1 MASTLDITPV
11 VKDSVEDK
19 KKGVLEFTIQNA
31 DVSIVNGLRRT
42 LLTNISTSVIDSKQ
56 SQFHKNTGRL
66 HNEILKQRLD
76 CIPVHIK
83 DTSLLSDLLLEV
95 DMRNDTDS
103 LMYITSKD
111 FKIKNISTDTYLT
124 DDAVE
129 KIFPPNKLTSSY
141 ILFSR
146 LRPKISSD
154 IPGETLHFTARFKEG
169 TAKENGAYNVV
180 SIAAYAN
187 TPDKSRQADQ
197 WDLIEESLQ
206 EKGLNQ
212 KDIDYERKNW
222 YTLGAKRIYLK
233 DSFDFKC
240 QSVGVY
246 SNLEL
251 IHLACDKIS
260 QQLQDVY
267 DKCSSQIYEINIRST
282 AMKNSADFILQGYD
296 YTIGKII
303 EYVLHEEYYKG
314 KEGSNN
320 PLSYVGFIKNH
331 PHDDYSI
338 IRFAFKE
345 EDELNKENIYNLIMY
360 SCNKAQEIYDA
371 IKEYF

>member
-1 MASTLDITPV
+1 MTTLDITPV
-11 VKDSVEDK
+11 VENSIENKQ
-19 KKGVLEFTIQNA
+19 GVLEFTIKNA
-31 DVSIVNGLRRT
+31 NVSIVNGLRRT
-42 LLTNISTSVIDSKQ
+42 LLTNIPSSVIDSKQ
-56 SQFHKNTGRL
+56 SDFYTNTGRL

-83 DTSLLSDLLLEV
+83 DTSVLSDLLLEV
-95 DMRNDTDS
+95 DMTNDTDM
-103 LMYITSKD
+103 LMYITSRD

-124 DDAVE
+124 DEAVE
-129 KIFPPNKLTSSY
+129 KIFPPSKLTKSFV
-141 ILFSR
+141 LFSR
-146 LRPKISSD
+146 LRPKISND
-154 IPGETLHFTARFKEG
+154 IPGEKLHFTARFKEG

-187 TPDKSRQADQ
+187 TPDKSQQADA
-197 WDLIEESLQ
+197 WDLIEESLIK
-206 EKGLNQ
+206 KGMNQ

-246 SNLEL
+246 TNLEL
-251 IHLACDKIS
+251 IHLACDKIKE
-260 QQLQDVY
+260 QLKDVH
-267 DKCSSQIYEINIRST
+267 DKCSSQIYEINMRST
-282 AMKNSADFILQGYD
+282 AMKNSADFVLQGYD

-303 EYVLHEEYYKG
+303 EYVLHEEYYK
-314 KEGSNN
+314 KNDN
-320 PLSYVGFIKNH
+320 LLSYIVFIKNH

-345 EDELNKENIYNLIMY
+345 EDDFNKENIYNLVMY
-360 SCNKAQEIYDA
+360 SCSKADDIYNA

>member
-1 MASTLDITPV
+1 MSSLDITPV
-11 VKDSVEDK
+11 VEHSTENKQ
-19 KKGVLEFTIQNA
+19 GVLEFTIKNA
-31 DVSIVNGLRRT
+31 NVSIVNGLRRT
-42 LLTNISTSVIDSKQ
+42 LLTNIPSSVIDSKQ
-56 SQFHKNTGRL
+56 SDFYTNTGRL

-83 DTSLLSDLLLEV
+83 DTSVLSDLLLEV
-95 DMRNDTDS
+95 DMTNDTDM
-103 LMYITSKD
+103 LMYITSRD

-124 DDAVE
+124 DEAVE
-129 KIFPPNKLTSSY
+129 KIFPPSKLTKSFV
-141 ILFSR
+141 LFSR
-146 LRPKISSD
+146 LRPKISND
-154 IPGETLHFTARFKEG
+154 I
-169 TAKENGAYNVV
+169 
-180 SIAAYAN
+180 
-187 TPDKSRQADQ
+187 PDKSQQADA
-197 WDLIEESLQ
+197 WDLIEESLIK
-206 EKGLNQ
+206 KGMNQ

-246 SNLEL
+246 TNLEL
-251 IHLACDKIS
+251 IHLACDKIKE
-260 QQLQDVY
+260 QLKDVH
-267 DKCSSQIYEINIRST
+267 DKCSSQIYEINMRST
-282 AMKNSADFILQGYD
+282 AMKNSADFVLQGYD

-303 EYVLHEEYYKG
+303 EYVLHEEYYK
-314 KEGSNN
+314 KNDN
-320 PLSYVGFIKNH
+320 LLSYIGFIKNH

-345 EDELNKENIYNLIMY
+345 EDDFNKENIYNLVMY

>member
-1 MASTLDITPV
+1 MNSTLDITPV
-11 VKDSVEDK
+11 VKESVEN
-19 KKGVLEFTIQNA
+19 KKGILEFTIQNA
-31 DVSIVNGLRRT
+31 DVSIINGLRRT
-42 LLTNISTSVIDSKQ
+42 LLTKIPTSVIDSKQ
-56 SQFHKNTGRL
+56 SQFYKNTGRL

-95 DMRNDTDS
+95 DMTNSTDS
-103 LMYITSKD
+103 LMYITSRD

-129 KIFPPNKLTSSY
+129 KIFPPNKLTTSY
-141 ILFSR
+141 LLFSR

-169 TAKENGAYNVV
+169 IAKESGAYNVV

-197 WDLIEESLQ
+197 WDLIEESLI
-206 EKGLNQ
+206 EKGMSQ

-222 YTLGAKRIYLK
+222 YTLEAKRLYLK
-233 DSFDFKC
+233 NSFDFKC

-246 SNLEL
+246 TNLEL
-251 IHLACDKIS
+251 IHLACDKIKE
-260 QQLQDVY
+260 QLQDVY

-314 KEGSNN
+314 KEGSNS

>member
-1 MASTLDITPV
+1 MATLDITPV
-11 VKDSVEDK
+11 VKDSIENK
-19 KKGVLEFTIQNA
+19 KTGVLEFTIQNA

-95 DMRNDTDS
+95 EMTNDTDS
-103 LMYITSKD
+103 LMYITTKD
-111 FKIKNISTDTYLT
+111 FRIKNISTDTYLT

-129 KIFPPNKLTSSY
+129 KIFPPNKLTNSY

-169 TAKENGAYNVV
+169 IAKENGAYNVV

-187 TPDKSRQADQ
+187 TPDKSRQADN
-197 WDLIEESLQ
+197 WDQIEENLT
-206 EKGLNQ
+206 KRGLNQ

-246 SNLEL
+246 TNLEL
-251 IHLACDKIS
+251 IRSACDKINA
-260 QQLQDVY
+260 QLQDVHT
-267 DKCSSQIYEINIRST
+267 KCSSQIYEINMRST
-282 AMKNSADFILQGYD
+282 GMKNSADFILQGYD

-303 EYVLHEEYYKG
+303 EYVLHEEYYK
-314 KEGSNN
+314 KNENL
-320 PLSYVGFIKNH
+320 LSYVGFIKNH

-345 EDELNKENIYNLIMY
+345 EDNFNKENIYNLVMY

>member
-1 MASTLDITPV
+1 MTTLDITPV
-11 VKDSVEDK
+11 VENSIENKQ
-19 KKGVLEFTIQNA
+19 GVLEFTIKNA
-31 DVSIVNGLRRT
+31 NVSIVNGLRRT
-42 LLTNISTSVIDSKQ
+42 LLTNIPSSVIDSKQ
-56 SQFHKNTGRL
+56 SDFYTNTGRL

-83 DTSLLSDLLLEV
+83 DTSVLSDLLLEV
-95 DMRNDTDS
+95 EITNDTDM
-103 LMYITSKD
+103 LMYITTRD

-124 DDAVE
+124 DEAVE
-129 KIFPPNKLTSSY
+129 KIFPPSKLTKSFV
-141 ILFSR
+141 LFSR
-146 LRPKISSD
+146 LRPKISND
-154 IPGETLHFTARFKEG
+154 IPGEKLHFTARFKEG

-187 TPDKSRQADQ
+187 TPDKSSQAEQ
-197 WDLIEESLQ
+197 WDQIEENLQ
-206 EKGLNQ
+206 KKGLNQ

-246 SNLEL
+246 TNLEL
-251 IHLACDKIS
+251 IHLACDKIKE
-260 QQLQDVY
+260 QLKDVH
-267 DKCSSQIYEINIRST
+267 DKCSSQIYEINMRST

-303 EYVLHEEYYKG
+303 EYILHEEYYK
-314 KEGSNN
+314 KNDN
-320 PLSYVGFIKNH
+320 LLSYIGFIKNH

-345 EDELNKENIYNLIMY
+345 EDDFNKENIYNLVMY
-360 SCNKAQEIYDA
+360 SCSKADDIYNA

>member
-1 MASTLDITPV
+1 MATLDITPV
-11 VKDSVEDK
+11 VQNSIQTKQ
-19 KKGVLEFTIQNA
+19 GVLEFTIKNIN
-31 DVSIVNGLRRT
+31 VSIVNGLRRT
-42 LLTNISTSVIDSKQ
+42 LLTNIPSSVIDSNQ
-56 SQFHKNTGRL
+56 SEFYTNTGRL
-66 HNEILKQRLD
+66 HNEILKQRLE

-95 DMRNDTDS
+95 DMINDTDM
-103 LMYITSKD
+103 LMYLTSRD

-124 DDAVE
+124 DEAVE
-129 KIFPPNKLTSSY
+129 KIFPPNKLTKSFV
-141 ILFSR
+141 LFSR
-146 LRPKISSD
+146 LRPKISND
-154 IPGETLHFTARFKEG
+154 IPGEKLHFTARFKEG

-187 TPDKSRQADQ
+187 TPDKGRQAAQ
-197 WDLIEESLQ
+197 WELIEENLQ
-206 EKGLNQ
+206 ERGVNQ

-222 YTLGAKRIYLK
+222 YTLGAKRIYLN

-246 SNLEL
+246 TNLEL
-251 IHLACDKIS
+251 IHLACDKIKE
-260 QQLQDVY
+260 QLQDVH
-267 DKCSSQIYEINIRST
+267 DKCSSQIYDINMRST

-314 KEGSNN
+314 KEGSVS

-331 PHDDYSI
+331 PHDEHSI

-345 EDELNKENIYNLIMY
+345 EDEFNKENIYNLIMY
-360 SCNKAQEIYDA
+360 SCIKAQELYDA

>member
-1 MASTLDITPV
+1 MATLDITPV
-11 VKDSVEDK
+11 VENSIQD
-19 KKGVLEFTIQNA
+19 KKGVLEFTIKNVN
-31 DVSIVNGLRRT
+31 VSIVNGLRRT
-42 LLTNISTSVIDSKQ
+42 LLTNIASSVIDSKQ
-56 SQFHKNTGRL
+56 SEFYTNTGRL

-83 DTSLLSDLLLEV
+83 DTSVLSDLLLEV
-95 DMRNDTDS
+95 DMTNDTDM
-103 LMYITSKD
+103 LMYLTTKD

-124 DDAVE
+124 DEAVE
-129 KIFPPNKLTSSY
+129 KIFPPCKLTKSFV
-141 ILFSR
+141 LFSR
-146 LRPKISSD
+146 LRPKISND
-154 IPGETLHFTARFKEG
+154 IPGEKLHFTARFKEG

-187 TPDKSRQADQ
+187 TPDKSRQSEH
-197 WDLIEESLQ
+197 WDEIEERLT

-251 IHLACDKIS
+251 INLACDKIKE
-260 QQLQDVY
+260 QLQDVH
-267 DKCSSQIYEINIRST
+267 DKCSSQIYDINIRST

-303 EYVLHEEYYKG
+303 EYVLHEEYYK
-314 KEGSNN
+314 KNENL
-320 PLSYVGFIKNH
+320 LSYIGFIKNH

-345 EDELNKENIYNLIMY
+345 EDDFNKENIYNLVMY
-360 SCNKAQEIYDA
+360 SCSKAQEIYDA

>member
-1 MASTLDITPV
+1 MATLDITPV
-11 VKDSVEDK
+11 VVQSTENKL
-19 KKGVLEFTIQNA
+19 GVLEFTIKNTN
-31 DVSIVNGLRRT
+31 VSIVNGLRRT
-42 LLTNISTSVIDSKQ
+42 LLTNIPTSVIDSKQ
-56 SQFHKNTGRL
+56 SEFYTNTGRL

-83 DTSLLSDLLLEV
+83 DTSVLSDLLLEV
-95 DMRNDTDS
+95 DMTNETDM
-103 LMYITSKD
+103 LMYLTSRD

-124 DDAVE
+124 DEAVE
-129 KIFPPNKLTSSY
+129 KIFPPNKLTKSF

-146 LRPKISSD
+146 LRPKISND
-154 IPGETLHFTARFKEG
+154 IPGEKLHFTARFKKG

-180 SIAAYAN
+180 SISAYAN
-187 TPDKSRQADQ
+187 SPDKPTQSER
-197 WDLIEESLQ
+197 WEEIEDGLQ
-206 EKGLNQ
+206 EKGMNQ

-222 YTLGAKRIYLK
+222 YTLAAKRIYLK

-240 QSVGVY
+240 HSVGVY
-246 SNLEL
+246 TNLEL
-251 IHLACDKIS
+251 VHLACDKIRE
-260 QQLQDVY
+260 QLQDVH
-267 DKCSSQIYEINIRST
+267 DKCSSQIYEINMRST
-282 AMKNSADFILQGYD
+282 AMKNSADFVLQGYD

-314 KEGSNN
+314 KEGVDSV
-320 PLSYVGFIKNH
+320 LSYVGFIKNH

-345 EDELNKENIYNLIMY
+345 EDEYNKENIYNLIMY
-360 SCNKAQEIYDA
+360 SCIKAQEIYDA

>member
-1 MASTLDITPV
+1 MTTLDITPV
-11 VKDSVEDK
+11 VENSIENKQ
-19 KKGVLEFTIQNA
+19 GVLEFTIKNA
-31 DVSIVNGLRRT
+31 NVSIVNGLRRT
-42 LLTNISTSVIDSKQ
+42 LLTNIPSSVIDSKQ
-56 SQFHKNTGRL
+56 SDFYTNTGRL

-83 DTSLLSDLLLEV
+83 DTSVLSDLLLEV
-95 DMRNDTDS
+95 EMTNDTDM
-103 LMYITSKD
+103 LMYITSRD

-124 DDAVE
+124 DEAVE
-129 KIFPPNKLTSSY
+129 KIFPPSKLTKSFV
-141 ILFSR
+141 LFSR
-146 LRPKISSD
+146 LRPKISND
-154 IPGETLHFTARFKEG
+154 IPGEKLHFTARFKEG

-187 TPDKSRQADQ
+187 TPSKSQQADA
-197 WDLIEESLQ
+197 WDLIEESLIK
-206 EKGLNQ
+206 KGINQ

-246 SNLEL
+246 TNLEL
-251 IHLACDKIS
+251 IHLACDKIKE
-260 QQLQDVY
+260 QLKDVH
-267 DKCSSQIYEINIRST
+267 DKCSSQIYEINMRST

-303 EYVLHEEYYKG
+303 EYVLHEEYYK
-314 KEGSNN
+314 KNENL
-320 PLSYVGFIKNH
+320 LSYIGFIKNH

-345 EDELNKENIYNLIMY
+345 EDDFNKENIYNLVMY
-360 SCNKAQEIYDA
+360 SCSKADDIYNA

>member
-1 MASTLDITPV
+1 MATLDITPV
-11 VKDSVEDK
+11 VENSIQN
-19 KKGVLEFTIQNA
+19 KKGVLEFTIKNV
-31 DVSIVNGLRRT
+31 DVSIINGLRRT
-42 LLTNISTSVIDSKQ
+42 LLTNIPASVIDSKQ
-56 SQFHKNTGRL
+56 SEFYSNTGRL

-95 DMRNDTDS
+95 DMTNETDM
-103 LMYITSKD
+103 LMYLTTRD

-124 DDAVE
+124 DEAVE
-129 KIFPPNKLTSSY
+129 KIFPPSKLTKSFV
-141 ILFSR
+141 LFSR

-154 IPGETLHFTARFKEG
+154 IPGEKLHFTARFKEG

-187 TPDKSRQADQ
+187 TPDKSRQAEE
-197 WDLIEESLQ
+197 WDTIEENLQ
-206 EKGLNQ
+206 ERGLSQ
-212 KDIDYERKNW
+212 SDIDYERKNW

-233 DSFDFKC
+233 NSFDFKC

-246 SNLEL
+246 TNLEL
-251 IHLACDKIS
+251 IHLACDKIIE
-260 QQLQDVY
+260 QLQDVH
-267 DKCSSQIYEINIRST
+267 DKCGSEVYEINMRST

-314 KEGSNN
+314 KEGSNT
-320 PLSYVGFIKNH
+320 PLSYIGFVKNH
-331 PHDDYSI
+331 PHDNHSI

-345 EDELNKENIYNLIMY
+345 EDEFNKENIYNLMMY
-360 SCNKAQEIYDA
+360 SCMKAQEQYTA

>member
-11 VKDSVEDK
+11 VKDSIQN

-42 LLTNISTSVIDSKQ
+42 LLTNIPTSVIDSKQ
-56 SQFHKNTGRL
+56 SEFYKNTGRL

-83 DTSLLSDLLLEV
+83 DTSVLSDLLLEV
-95 DMRNDTDS
+95 DVTNDTDS
-103 LMYITSKD
+103 LMYITTRD
-111 FKIKNISTDTYLT
+111 FKVKNISTDTYLT

-129 KIFPPNKLTSSY
+129 KIFPPNKLTNSY

-154 IPGETLHFTARFKEG
+154 IPGESLHFTARFKQG
-169 TAKENGAYNVV
+169 IAKENGAYNVA

-187 TPDKSRQADQ
+187 TQDKSRQADN
-197 WDLIEESLQ
+197 WDQIEELLIE
-206 EKGLNQ
+206 KGMNQ

-222 YTLGAKRIYLK
+222 YTLEAKRIYLK

-246 SNLEL
+246 TNLEL
-251 IHLACDKIS
+251 IHLACDKIKE
-260 QQLQDVY
+260 QLQDVY
-267 DKCSSQIYEINIRST
+267 TKCSSQIYEINIRST

-338 IRFAFKE
+338 IRLAFKE

>member
-1 MASTLDITPV
+1 MATLDITPV
-11 VKDSVEDK
+11 VQNSIQTKQ
-19 KKGVLEFTIQNA
+19 GVLEFTIKNVN
-31 DVSIVNGLRRT
+31 VSIVNGLRRT
-42 LLTNISTSVIDSKQ
+42 LLTNIPSSIIDSNQ
-56 SQFHKNTGRL
+56 SEFYTNTGRL

-95 DMRNDTDS
+95 DMSNDTDM
-103 LMYITSKD
+103 LMYLTSRD

-124 DDAVE
+124 DEAVE
-129 KIFPPNKLTSSY
+129 KIFPPNKLTKSFV
-141 ILFSR
+141 LFSR
-146 LRPKISSD
+146 LRPKISND
-154 IPGETLHFTARFKEG
+154 IPGEKLHFTARFKEG

-187 TPDKSRQADQ
+187 SPDKSRQAEQ
-197 WDLIEESLQ
+197 WDQIEERLIER
-206 EKGLNQ
+206 GLNQ

-233 DSFDFKC
+233 DSYDFKC

-251 IHLACDKIS
+251 IHLACDKIKE
-260 QQLQDVY
+260 QLQDVH
-267 DKCSSQIYEINIRST
+267 DKCSSQIYEINMRST

-314 KEGSNN
+314 KEGTVS

-331 PHDDYSI
+331 PHDEHSI

-345 EDELNKENIYNLIMY
+345 EDEFNKENIYNLIMY
-360 SCNKAQEIYDA
+360 SCIKAQELYDA

>member
-1 MASTLDITPV
+1 MSSLDITPV
-11 VKDSVEDK
+11 VENSTENKQ
-19 KKGVLEFTIQNA
+19 GVLEFTIKNVN
-31 DVSIVNGLRRT
+31 VSIVNGLRRT
-42 LLTNISTSVIDSKQ
+42 LLTNIPSSVIDSKQ
-56 SQFHKNTGRL
+56 SDFYTNTGRL

-83 DTSLLSDLLLEV
+83 DTSVLSDLLLEV
-95 DMRNDTDS
+95 EITNDTDM
-103 LMYITSKD
+103 LMYITTRD

-124 DDAVE
+124 DEAVE
-129 KIFPPNKLTSSY
+129 KIFPPSKLTKSFV
-141 ILFSR
+141 LFSR
-146 LRPKISSD
+146 LRPKISND
-154 IPGETLHFTARFKEG
+154 IPGEKLHFTARFKEG

-187 TPDKSRQADQ
+187 TPDKSQQADA
-197 WDLIEESLQ
+197 WDLIEESLIK
-206 EKGLNQ
+206 KGMNQ

-246 SNLEL
+246 TNLEL
-251 IHLACDKIS
+251 IHLACDKIKE
-260 QQLQDVY
+260 QLKDVH
-267 DKCSSQIYEINIRST
+267 DKCSSQIYEINMRST

-303 EYVLHEEYYKG
+303 EYILHEEYYK
-314 KEGSNN
+314 KNENL
-320 PLSYVGFIKNH
+320 LSYIGFIKNH

-345 EDELNKENIYNLIMY
+345 EDDFNKENIYNLVMY

>member
-1 MASTLDITPV
+1 MTTLDITPV
-11 VKDSVEDK
+11 VENSIENKQ
-19 KKGVLEFTIQNA
+19 GVLEFTIKNA
-31 DVSIVNGLRRT
+31 NVSIVNGLRRT
-42 LLTNISTSVIDSKQ
+42 LLTNIPSSVIDSKQ
-56 SQFHKNTGRL
+56 SDFYTNTGRL

-83 DTSLLSDLLLEV
+83 DTSVLSDLLLEV
-95 DMRNDTDS
+95 EITNDTDM
-103 LMYITSKD
+103 LMYITTRD

-124 DDAVE
+124 DEAVE
-129 KIFPPNKLTSSY
+129 KIFPPSKLTKSFV
-141 ILFSR
+141 LFSR
-146 LRPKISSD
+146 LRPKISND
-154 IPGETLHFTARFKEG
+154 IPGEKLHFTARFKEG

-187 TPDKSRQADQ
+187 TPDKSQQADA
-197 WDLIEESLQ
+197 WDLIEESLIK
-206 EKGLNQ
+206 KGMNQ

-246 SNLEL
+246 TNLEL
-251 IHLACDKIS
+251 IHLACDKIKE
-260 QQLQDVY
+260 QLKDVH
-267 DKCSSQIYEINIRST
+267 DKCSSQIYEINMRST
-282 AMKNSADFILQGYD
+282 AMKNSADFVLQGYD

-303 EYVLHEEYYKG
+303 EYVLHEEYYK
-314 KEGSNN
+314 KNDN
-320 PLSYVGFIKNH
+320 LLSYIGFIKNH

-345 EDELNKENIYNLIMY
+345 EDDFNKENIYNLVMY
-360 SCNKAQEIYDA
+360 SCSKADDIYNA

>member
-1 MASTLDITPV
+1 MTTLDITPV
-11 VKDSVEDK
+11 VENSIQNKQ
-19 KKGVLEFTIQNA
+19 GVLEFTIKNVN
-31 DVSIVNGLRRT
+31 VSIVNGLRRT
-42 LLTNISTSVIDSKQ
+42 LLTNIPASVIDSKQ
-56 SQFHKNTGRL
+56 SEFYTNTGRL

-83 DTSLLSDLLLEV
+83 DTSVLSDLLLEV
-95 DMRNDTDS
+95 DMVNDTDM
-103 LMYITSKD
+103 LMYLTTRD

-124 DDAVE
+124 DEAVE
-129 KIFPPNKLTSSY
+129 QIFPPNKLTKSFV
-141 ILFSR
+141 LFSR
-146 LRPKISSD
+146 LRPKISND
-154 IPGETLHFTARFKEG
+154 IPGEKLHFTARFKEG
-169 TAKENGAYNVV
+169 TAKESGAYNVV
-180 SIAAYAN
+180 SISAYAN
-187 TPDKSRQADQ
+187 SPDKGRQADQ
-197 WDLIEESLQ
+197 WDQIEENLQ
-206 EKGLNQ
+206 ERGVNQ

-222 YTLGAKRIYLK
+222 YTLGAKRIYLN

-246 SNLEL
+246 TNLEL
-251 IHLACDKIS
+251 IHLACDKIKE
-260 QQLQDVY
+260 QLQDVH
-267 DKCSSQIYEINIRST
+267 DKCSSQIYDINMRST

-314 KEGSNN
+314 KEGSVS

-331 PHDDYSI
+331 PHDEHSI

-345 EDELNKENIYNLIMY
+345 EDDFNKENIYNLIMY
-360 SCNKAQEIYDA
+360 SCIKAQELYDA

>member
-1 MASTLDITPV
+1 MTTLDITPV
-11 VKDSVEDK
+11 VENSTENKQ
-19 KKGVLEFTIQNA
+19 GVLEFTIKNVN
-31 DVSIVNGLRRT
+31 VSIVNGLRRT
-42 LLTNISTSVIDSKQ
+42 LLTNISSSVIDSRQ
-56 SQFHKNTGRL
+56 SDFYTNTGRL

-83 DTSLLSDLLLEV
+83 DTSVLSDLLLEV
-95 DMRNDTDS
+95 EMTNDTDM
-103 LMYITSKD
+103 LMYITSRD

-124 DDAVE
+124 DEAVE
-129 KIFPPNKLTSSY
+129 KIFPPSKLTKSFV
-141 ILFSR
+141 LFSR
-146 LRPKISSD
+146 LRPKISND
-154 IPGETLHFTARFKEG
+154 IPGEKLHFTARFKEG

-187 TPDKSRQADQ
+187 TPDKSSQAEQ
-197 WDLIEESLQ
+197 WDQIEENLQ
-206 EKGLNQ
+206 KKGVNQ

-246 SNLEL
+246 TNLEL
-251 IHLACDKIS
+251 INLACDKIKE
-260 QQLQDVY
+260 QLKDVY
-267 DKCSSQIYEINIRST
+267 DKCSSQIYEINMRST

-303 EYVLHEEYYKG
+303 EYVLHEEYYK
-314 KEGSNN
+314 KNENL
-320 PLSYVGFIKNH
+320 LSYIGFVKNH

-345 EDELNKENIYNLIMY
+345 EDDFNKENIYNLIMY
-360 SCNKAQEIYDA
+360 SCSKAEDIYNA

>member
-1 MASTLDITPV
+1 MTTLDITPV
-11 VKDSVEDK
+11 VEKSVEN
-19 KKGVLEFTIQNA
+19 KGVLEFTIKNTN
-31 DVSIVNGLRRT
+31 VSIVNGIRRT

-56 SQFHKNTGRL
+56 SKFYKNTGRL

-83 DTSLLSDLLLEV
+83 DTSVLSDLLLEL
-95 DMRNDTDS
+95 DMTNDTDS
-103 LMYITSKD
+103 LMYVTSRD

-129 KIFPPNKLTSSY
+129 NIFPAHKNTQCF

-154 IPGETLHFTARFKEG
+154 IPGEKLHFTARFKEG

-187 TPDKSRQADQ
+187 TPSKSEQADA
-197 WDLIEESLQ
+197 WGLIEESLIK
-206 EKGLNQ
+206 KGMNQ

-222 YTLGAKRIYLK
+222 YTLEAKRIYLK
-233 DSFDFKC
+233 DSYDFKV
-240 QSVGVY
+240 QSIGVY

-251 IHLACDKIS
+251 INLACDKIKE
-260 QQLQDVY
+260 QLQDVH
-267 DKCSSQIYEINIRST
+267 DKCSSQIYEINMRST
-282 AMKNSADFILQGYD
+282 AMKNSADLILQGYD
-296 YTIGKII
+296 YTIGKVI
-303 EYVLHEEYYKG
+303 EYILHEEYYKG
-314 KEGSNN
+314 QEGSTP
-320 PLSYVGFIKNH
+320 PLSYVGFIKEH
-331 PHDDYSI
+331 PHDDHSI

-345 EDELNKENIYNLIMY
+345 EDNFNKENIYNLVMY

-371 IKEYF
+371 IKEYFL

>member
-1 MASTLDITPV
+1 MATLDITPV
-11 VKDSVEDK
+11 VKESVEN
-19 KKGVLEFTIQNA
+19 KGVLEFTIQNTN
-31 DVSIVNGLRRT
+31 VSIINGIRRT
-42 LLTNISTSVIDSKQ
+42 LLTNIPTSVIDSKQ
-56 SQFHKNTGRL
+56 SDFYKNTGRL

-83 DTSLLSDLLLEV
+83 DTSVLSDLLLEV
-95 DMRNDTDS
+95 DMTNDTDS
-103 LMYITSKD
+103 LMYITTKD

-124 DDAVE
+124 DEAVE
-129 KIFPPNKLTSSY
+129 NIFPANKNTKY
-141 ILFSR
+141 FILFSR

-169 TAKENGAYNVV
+169 IAKENGAYNVV

-197 WDLIEESLQ
+197 WDLIEESLTK
-206 EKGLNQ
+206 KGMSQ

-222 YTLGAKRIYLK
+222 YTLAAKRIYLK
-233 DSFDFKC
+233 DSFDFKV
-240 QSVGVY
+240 QSIGVY

-251 IHLACDKIS
+251 MNLACDKIKE
-260 QQLQDVY
+260 QLQDVH
-267 DKCSSQIYEINIRST
+267 DKCSSQIYEINMRST
-282 AMKNSADFILQGYD
+282 AMKNSADLILQGYD
-296 YTIGKII
+296 YTIGKVI
-303 EYVLHEEYYKG
+303 EYVLHEEYYK
-314 KEGSNN
+314 KNENL
-320 PLSYVGFIKNH
+320 LSYIGFIKNH

-345 EDELNKENIYNLIMY
+345 EDDFNKENIYNLVMY
-360 SCNKAQEIYDA
+360 SCSKAQEIYDA

>member
-1 MASTLDITPV
+1 MTTLDITPV
-11 VKDSVEDK
+11 VENSTLNKQ
-19 KKGVLEFTIQNA
+19 GVLEFTIKNVN
-31 DVSIVNGLRRT
+31 VSIVNGLRRT
-42 LLTNISTSVIDSKQ
+42 LLTNIPSSVIDSRQ
-56 SQFHKNTGRL
+56 SDFYTNTGRL

-83 DTSLLSDLLLEV
+83 DTSVLSDLLLEV
-95 DMRNDTDS
+95 DMTNDTDM

-124 DDAVE
+124 DEAVE
-129 KIFPPNKLTSSY
+129 KIFPPSKLTKSFV
-141 ILFSR
+141 LFSR
-146 LRPKISSD
+146 LRPKISND
-154 IPGETLHFTARFKEG
+154 IPGEKLHFTARFKEG

-187 TPDKSRQADQ
+187 TPDKSSQAEQ
-197 WDLIEESLQ
+197 WDQIEENLQ
-206 EKGLNQ
+206 KKGLNQ

-246 SNLEL
+246 TNLEL
-251 IHLACDKIS
+251 INLACDKIKE
-260 QQLQDVY
+260 QLKDVH
-267 DKCSSQIYEINIRST
+267 DKCSSQIYEINMRST

-303 EYVLHEEYYKG
+303 EYVLHEEYYK
-314 KEGSNN
+314 KNENL
-320 PLSYVGFIKNH
+320 LSYIGFIKNH

-345 EDELNKENIYNLIMY
+345 EDDFNKENIYNLVMY
-360 SCNKAQEIYDA
+360 SCNRADDIYNA

>member
-1 MASTLDITPV
+1 MSTLDITPV
-11 VKDSVEDK
+11 VKDSIETK
-19 KKGVLEFTIQNA
+19 QGVLEFTIQNTN
-31 DVSIVNGLRRT
+31 VSIINGIRRT
-42 LLTNISTSVIDSKQ
+42 LLTNIPTSVIDSKQ
-56 SQFHKNTGRL
+56 SDFYKNTGRL

-83 DTSLLSDLLLEV
+83 DTSVLSDLLLEV
-95 DMRNDTDS
+95 DMTNNTDS
-103 LMYITSKD
+103 LMYITSRD

-129 KIFPPNKLTSSY
+129 NIFPANKDTKCFV
-141 ILFSR
+141 LFSR

-169 TAKENGAYNVV
+169 IAKENGAYNVV

-187 TPDKSRQADQ
+187 TPSKSEQADA
-197 WDLIEESLQ
+197 WDLIQESLID
-206 EKGLNQ
+206 KGMNQ

-222 YTLGAKRIYLK
+222 YTLEAKRIYLK
-233 DSFDFKC
+233 DSFDFKV
-240 QSVGVY
+240 QSIGVY

-251 IHLACDKIS
+251 MILACDKIKD
-260 QQLQDVY
+260 QLQDVH
-267 DKCSSQIYEINIRST
+267 DKCSSQIYEINMRST
-282 AMKNSADFILQGYD
+282 AMKNSADLILQGYD
-296 YTIGKII
+296 YTIGKVI
-303 EYVLHEEYYKG
+303 EYILHEEYYKG
-314 KEGSNN
+314 KEGSTT

-345 EDELNKENIYNLIMY
+345 EDDFNKENMYNLVMY
-360 SCNKAQEIYDA
+360 SCSKAQEIYDA

>member
-1 MASTLDITPV
+1 MTTLDITPV
-11 VKDSVEDK
+11 VENSIQNKQ
-19 KKGVLEFTIQNA
+19 GVLEFTIKNVN
-31 DVSIVNGLRRT
+31 VSIVNGLRRT
-42 LLTNISTSVIDSKQ
+42 LLTNIPASVIDSKQ
-56 SQFHKNTGRL
+56 SEFYTNTGRL

-83 DTSLLSDLLLEV
+83 DTSVLSDLLLEV
-95 DMRNDTDS
+95 DMVNDTDM
-103 LMYITSKD
+103 LMYLTTRD

-124 DDAVE
+124 DEAVE
-129 KIFPPNKLTSSY
+129 QIFPPNKLTKSFV
-141 ILFSR
+141 LFSR
-146 LRPKISSD
+146 LRPKISND
-154 IPGETLHFTARFKEG
+154 IPGEKLHFTARFKEG
-169 TAKENGAYNVV
+169 TAKESGAYNVV
-180 SIAAYAN
+180 SISAYAN
-187 TPDKSRQADQ
+187 SPDKSRQAEQ
-197 WDLIEESLQ
+197 WDQIEENLQ
-206 EKGLNQ
+206 ERGVNQ

-222 YTLGAKRIYLK
+222 YTLGAKRIYLN

-246 SNLEL
+246 TNLEL
-251 IHLACDKIS
+251 IHLACDKIKE
-260 QQLQDVY
+260 QLQDVH
-267 DKCSSQIYEINIRST
+267 DKCSSQIYDINMRST

-314 KEGSNN
+314 KEGSVS

-331 PHDDYSI
+331 PHDEHSI

-345 EDELNKENIYNLIMY
+345 EDDFNKENIYNLIMY
-360 SCNKAQEIYDA
+360 SCIKAQELYDA

>member
-1 MASTLDITPV
+1 MATLDITPV
-11 VKDSVEDK
+11 VKESIETK
-19 KKGVLEFTIQNA
+19 QGVLEFTIQNVN
-31 DVSIVNGLRRT
+31 VSIVNGLRRT
-42 LLTNISTSVIDSKQ
+42 LLTNISNSVIDSKQ
-56 SQFHKNTGRL
+56 SEFYKNTGRL

-76 CIPVHIK
+76 CIPVYIK

-95 DMRNDTDS
+95 DMTNDTDS
-103 LMYITSKD
+103 LMYVTSKD

-124 DDAVE
+124 DEAVE
-129 KIFPPNKLTSSY
+129 NIFPANKKTKSF

-187 TPDKSRQADQ
+187 TPDKSQQADA
-197 WDLIEESLQ
+197 WDLIEESLIKKGMNQ
-206 EKGLNQ
+206 E
-212 KDIDYERKNW
+212 DIDYERKNW
-222 YTLGAKRIYLK
+222 YTLAAKRIYLK
-233 DSFDFKC
+233 DSFDFKV

-246 SNLEL
+246 TNLEL
-251 IHLACDKIS
+251 MQLACDKIN
-260 QQLQDVY
+260 QQLQDVH
-267 DKCSSQIYEINIRST
+267 DKCSSQIYEINMRST
-282 AMKNSADFILQGYD
+282 AMKNSADLILQGYD
-296 YTIGKII
+296 YTIGKVI
-303 EYVLHEEYYKG
+303 EYILHEEYYK
-314 KEGSNN
+314 KNTMV
-320 PLSYVGFIKNH
+320 LSYIGFIKNH

-345 EDELNKENIYNLIMY
+345 EDDFNKENIYNLVMY
-360 SCNKAQEIYDA
+360 SCSKAQEIYDA

>member
-1 MASTLDITPV
+1 MSSLDITPV
-11 VKDSVEDK
+11 VEHSTENKQ
-19 KKGVLEFTIQNA
+19 GVLEFTIQNTN
-31 DVSIVNGLRRT
+31 VSIINGLRRT

-56 SQFHKNTGRL
+56 SEFYKNTGRL

-95 DMRNDTDS
+95 DMTNDTDS
-103 LMYITSKD
+103 LMYITSRD

-124 DDAVE
+124 DEAVE
-129 KIFPPNKLTSSY
+129 NIFPANKKTECF

-187 TPDKSRQADQ
+187 TPDKGRQADA
-197 WDLIEESLQ
+197 WDQIEENLQ
-206 EKGLNQ
+206 KRGLNQ

-222 YTLGAKRIYLK
+222 YTLGAKGIYLK
-233 DSFDFKC
+233 D
-240 QSVGVY
+240 
-246 SNLEL
+246 
-251 IHLACDKIS
+251 
-260 QQLQDVY
+260 
-267 DKCSSQIYEINIRST
+267 SSQIYEINMRST
-282 AMKNSADFILQGYD
+282 AMKNSADLILQGYD
-296 YTIGKII
+296 YTIGKVI
-303 EYVLHEEYYKG
+303 EYVLHEEYYK
-314 KEGSNN
+314 KNENL
-320 PLSYVGFIKNH
+320 LSYIGFIKNH

-345 EDELNKENIYNLIMY
+345 EDDFNKENIYNLVMY

>member
-1 MASTLDITPV
+1 MTTLDITPI
-11 VKDSVEDK
+11 VKDSIETK
-19 KKGVLEFTIQNA
+19 QGVLEFTIKNVN
-31 DVSIVNGLRRT
+31 VSIVNGLRRT
-42 LLTNISTSVIDSKQ
+42 LLTNIPSSVIDSRQ
-56 SQFHKNTGRL
+56 SEFYTNTGRL

-83 DTSLLSDLLLEV
+83 DTSVLSDLLLEV
-95 DMRNDTDS
+95 NMTNDTDM
-103 LMYITSKD
+103 LMYLTTKD

-124 DDAVE
+124 DEAVE
-129 KIFPPNKLTSSY
+129 KIFPANKLTKCFV
-141 ILFSR
+141 LFSR
-146 LRPKISSD
+146 LRPKISND
-154 IPGETLHFTARFKEG
+154 IPGEKLHFTARFKEG

-187 TPDKSRQADQ
+187 SPDKGRQAEQ
-197 WDLIEESLQ
+197 WDQIEENLQ
-206 EKGLNQ
+206 KRGVNQ

-233 DSFDFKC
+233 DSYDFKC

-251 IHLACDKIS
+251 IQLACDKIKE
-260 QQLQDVY
+260 QLQDVH
-267 DKCSSQIYEINIRST
+267 DKCSSQIYEINMRST

-314 KEGSNN
+314 KEGSDS

-331 PHDDYSI
+331 PHDEHSI

-345 EDELNKENIYNLIMY
+345 EDEFNKENIYNLIMY
-360 SCNKAQEIYDA
+360 SCMKAQELYDA
-371 IKEYF
+371 IKEYFV